1 MNSRRVSM
9 WSSRFS
15 GPRLFRSTRRTV
27 TGTSS
32 APDASWASFMTWKLG
47 YLPVPTMRREWNSR
61 PARIRGSPLML
72 PMVAR
77 TAASGGFTPLA
88 APHEGHDLEPVAM
101 VQAQRGVL
109 GAGNDAQVVLHRH
122 PRPVQRELT
131 QHVGDGRAGRD
142 PQRLPVDGNLDPR
155 GL

>member
-15 GPRLFRSTRRTV
+15 GPRLFRSTRRTATV
-27 TGTSS
+27 TIS

-47 YLPVPTMRREWNSR
+47 YLPVPTMRRERNSR

-88 APHEGHDLEPVAM
+88 APHEGHYLEPVAV
-101 VQAQRGVL
+101 VQTQPGVL
-109 GAGNDAQVVLHRH
+109 VAVNDAHVVRHRH
-122 PRPVQRELT
+122 PRPVQREL
-131 QHVGDGRAGRD
+131 AE
-142 PQRLPVDGNLDPR
+142 
-155 GL
+155 